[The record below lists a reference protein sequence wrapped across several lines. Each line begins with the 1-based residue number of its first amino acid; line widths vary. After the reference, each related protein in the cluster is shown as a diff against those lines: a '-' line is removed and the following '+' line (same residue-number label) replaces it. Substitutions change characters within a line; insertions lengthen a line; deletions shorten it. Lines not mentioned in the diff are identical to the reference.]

1 MELFIGVRALL
12 RPAVPI
18 DSFRN
23 STPFLVCWR
32 SGEETCDFFEE
43 FRGFRASFSSNYS
56 LAVVGFQWRLPTD
69 CNCFLPCGYRGVS
82 GSVLE
87 TLLERVPSVFYIN
100 LLLTLKIM
108 DIMVHGTCFQVEL
121 LTNDRKLP
129 IAGRRCL
136 PGLVLVVVLV
146 ADRTVDAASAKVS
159 RPPSII
165 VFLCQSISTLDW
177 FYWVLRR
184 RHIISPGT
192 FGNSTLF
199 SDFI

>member
-43 FRGFRASFSSNYS
+43 FHGFRASFSSNYS

-87 TLLERVPSVFYIN
+87 TLLERVPSVFLHQFIAYSEDYGYYGSWN
-100 LLLTLKIM
+100 
-108 DIMVHGTCFQVEL
+108 VFSSGTFNERPQIANRRPTVPSWARPRRRPRRRP
-121 LTNDRKLP
+121 NRRRSIRKGKSTTIDHRLSLP
-129 IAGRRCL
+129 I
-136 PGLVLVVVLV
+136 
-146 ADRTVDAASAKVS
+146 D
-159 RPPSII
+159 
-165 VFLCQSISTLDW
+165 
-177 FYWVLRR
+177 
-184 RHIISPGT
+184 
-192 FGNSTLF
+192 
-199 SDFI
+199 